1 MDRDKL
7 KLFAAISSIIV
18 GLFTFFPSSSAIA
31 QQKAIGPGKEAEI
44 RTTVSAFMAANSIP
58 GVSVAIVE
66 NGEFEWSAGFGL
78 ADLEHS
84 VPATAQTLFRLAS
97 ISKTFTATATMLL
110 WQNGKLDL
118 DAPVQKYCPIFPQ
131 KPYPITTRQLL
142 AHLGGIRNGATEP
155 IDRPETVVVRHFE
168 DPIQGGLQLFK
179 DDPLIDNPGRSQH
192 YSGYGYVVV
201 GCVIEG
207 ASGEKYADY
216 VREHVLL
223 PAGMTD
229 TRVDNHYDIVPHRS
243 RFYSKDKTGSIVNSQ
258 PSDSSG
264 VLPADGWLSS
274 ADDLAKFEVALLN
287 DRLVKRSTRD
297 LMWTSVHG
305 ADNEEKYYALGWG
318 TGENFGISHVG
329 HGGGDYGTSTFITM
343 APDRRC
349 GVVVLMN
356 LNGGNASDLA

>member
-7 KLFAAISSIIV
+7 KQYAAISPIIAV
-18 GLFTFFPSSSAIA
+18 LLSVFPTSFGTCRAKAIA
-31 QQKAIGPGKEAEI
+31 PEKKAEI
-44 RTTVSAFMAANSIP
+44 KTTVSAFMATNGIP
-58 GVSVAIVE
+58 GASVAIVE
-66 NGEFEWSAGFGL
+66 NGEIEWSDGFGL
-78 ADLEHS
+78 ADLEHT
-84 VPATAQTLFRLAS
+84 VPATPQTLFRLAS

-118 DAPVQKYCPIFPQ
+118 DAPVQKYCPSFPQ

-216 VREHVLL
+216 VREHVLS
-223 PAGMTD
+223 PAGMTN
-229 TRVDNHYDIVPHRS
+229 TRVDNHYDIVPAS
-243 RFYSKDKTGSIVNSQ
+243 N
-258 PSDSSG
+258 
-264 VLPADGWLSS
+264 
-274 ADDLAKFEVALLN
+274 ALL
-287 DRLVKRSTRD
+287 
-297 LMWTSVHG
+297 
-305 ADNEEKYYALGWG
+305 
-318 TGENFGISHVG
+318 
-329 HGGGDYGTSTFITM
+329 
-343 APDRRC
+343 
-349 GVVVLMN
+349 
-356 LNGGNASDLA
+356 